1 MATNQQ
7 PPGIFQ
13 LPERAAFVPQRP
25 SPGAILPRALALAL
39 AWHERARQRRR
50 LMQLDNRALNDIGIR
65 RDEAERECR
74 SPFWRPFWPAAMD
87 L

>member
-1 MATNQQ
+1 MAANPQ
-7 PPGIFQ
+7 PPGVFR
-13 LPERAAFVPQRP
+13 LPERAAFGPQLP
-25 SPGAILPRALALAL
+25 SPGAMMPRAFALAL

-50 LMQLDNRALNDIGIR
+50 LMQLDVRALDDIGIR
-65 RDEAERECR
+65 PDEAERECR